1 MARKTLLNESEVRR
15 FMKLANMGPLG
26 SKRLE
31 EISYLDEVDEE
42 EELRAT
48 EDELGAEDAFADEEG
63 EELGAEEEEPM
74 DDLGGEEEMEGDM
87 DPELEEKLKSAI
99 MAIADEWDMGD
110 LVSVEAVPGDEEAMD
125 VEPEEDVGLGAVE
138 MDVGPE
144 AGAEDMEAMGMDV
157 EEEPVPGIRNYQEAL
172 VKKVARRVAVRLMQ
186 ENKNE
191 KLATELTERIFNRIT
206 SK

>member
-1 MARKTLLNESEVRR
+1 MARKTLLTESEVRR

-26 SKRLE
+26 SERLE
-31 EISYLDEVDEE
+31 EISYLDEAGEE

-48 EDELGAEDAFADEEG
+48 EDELGAEDEFADEEG
-63 EELGAEEEEPM
+63 AELDALEDEPL
-74 DDLGGEEEMEGDM
+74 DDLGGEPEEEM

-99 MAIADEWDMGD
+99 MAIADEWNMGD
-110 LVSVEAVPGDEEAMD
+110 MVSVEEVPGDEGAMD
-125 VEPEEDVGLGAVE
+125 VEPEEDVELGSVE

-144 AGAEDMEAMGMDV
+144 GGVEDVEAMGMEV
-157 EEEPVPGIRNYQEAL
+157 EEEPVPGMRNYQEAL
-172 VKKVARRVAVRLMQ
+172 VKKVAQRVAARLMQ
-186 ENKNE
+186 EHKNE